1 MHSRVYKYKNKL
13 MVYVIYICIEEL
25 EEKDPK
31 RLKQGKWGCQKTGYM
46 QQSLA
51 YMLFCFRL

>member
-25 EEKDPK
+25 EEKDQK
-31 RLKQGKWGCQKTGYM
+31 R
-46 QQSLA
+46 
-51 YMLFCFRL
+51 